1 MSQAALTGAGSIS
14 AANRP
19 AKCLPRDLCA
29 RRHSVPIQHQSA
41 PEDLESA
48 VAGLIEVRGLFWE
61 NWKGYRELAWMKD
74 ALLPVSGG
82 PRDQSSGWAAALAG
96 SLDTLWIMGLR
107 DEFDE
112 AVEAACRIDFDL
124 PGAWPMGISMRD
136 EDVVGG
142 DGFIPDAGED
152 SLFEHLPKMHELL
165 RGGEDKY
172 QAMARAFLDTRRK
185 RPEWKPYHPEGF
197 TAAKDMRYIRRPE
210 AIESVFY
217 LYRITGA
224 KAFFK
229 DTAWD
234 MFTAINNGTRTDY
247 ANAAVLDVITV
258 TAQLITNPTTP
269 LQSFWLAKTLKYFYL
284 VFSTPD
290 VISLDEDVLNT
301 EAHHFRI
308 LG

>member
-1 MSQAALTGAGSIS
+1 MSQADLTRAGSTS

-19 AKCLPRDLCA
+19 AKCLSRDLCA

-48 VAGLIEVRGLFWE
+48 VARLIEVCGLFWE
-61 NWKGYRELAWMKD
+61 NWKSYRELAWIKD

-82 PRDQSSGWAAALAG
+82 PRDQSSGWAAILAG

-112 AVEAACRIDFDL
+112 AVEAVCRIDFVQHVGDL

-142 DGFIPDAGED
+142 DGFISGAGED

-172 QAMARAFLDTRRK
+172 QAMARAFLDTVPWEHRFQCPWQEALWDHKRR
-185 RPEWKPYHPEGF
+185 RAE
-197 TAAKDMRYIRRPE
+197 AASPRGIHRRQGP
-210 AIESVFY
+210 AIY
-217 LYRITGA
+217 
-224 KAFFK
+224 
-229 DTAWD
+229 
-234 MFTAINNGTRTDY
+234 
-247 ANAAVLDVITV
+247 
-258 TAQLITNPTTP
+258 P
-269 LQSFWLAKTLKYFYL
+269 
-284 VFSTPD
+284 
-290 VISLDEDVLNT
+290 
-301 EAHHFRI
+301 
-308 LG
+308 